1 VDVANNAG
9 QAADAT
15 WADATISMIVANLV
29 AFAMFPVVAVVLL
42 GPYALTWGGDALWE
56 SLETAF
62 RLPWFIPIFFLLIIV
77 HEGLHAVGF
86 ARFGRV
92 ARRDITFGVKW
103 LTLTPYAHTGVPMP
117 ASAYRVAVLLPAVAL
132 GLVPAAIGL
141 LAGNGILA
149 AWGTLMLG
157 AAGGDLAILWA
168 IRSVPNSATIRDHPS
183 KAGCLVRV
191 D

>member
-1 VDVANNAG
+1 VDVANSPE
-9 QAADAT
+9 QATDAT

-29 AFAMFPVVAVVLL
+29 AFAMFPAFAVVLL
-42 GPYALTWGGDALWE
+42 GPYALIRGGDTLWE

-62 RLPWFIPIFFLLIIV
+62 RLPWFIPIFFLLIVV

-86 ARFGRV
+86 AGFGHV

-117 ASAYRVAVLLPAVAL
+117 ASAYRVAVLLPAVVL
-132 GLVPAAIGL
+132 GLVPALIGL
-141 LAGNGILA
+141 LVGNGILA

-168 IRSVPNSATIRDHPS
+168 IRSVPNRAIIRDHPS